1 MAIADLKRRMRDEPV
16 VQTIMPR
23 STERGEARAKLDAER
38 DAKRIEEQRAR
49 NVAQFGDYGDF
60 WAQVMPGAEIVSI
73 RSIVGEAEHRAV
85 EADRAERARVDAM
98 HPPSPPVGWP
108 FGESVWFEACGAS
121 ARHAEWVRRWLATGI
136 HRKTDLG
143 PWLWEPAL
151 NRHTWPWFPQKQ
163 VSGRRIPVG
172 TNERV
177 DGPDPANPDKVI
189 DKKKGI
195 SPRWLAEQ
203 AATPDRTGDW
213 IELLRKRGTT
223 NVQVAVP
230 IGGAASM
237 YMSGVDSDLD
247 HGPYAARLRR
257 VVEEHLPPTP
267 YVRGRFGSQ
276 RKLFLYRQDPA
287 DRWQGLPKLALK
299 APEGGD
305 PDAKK
310 QEVEFLAS
318 AGKSVTIL
326 GRHYHGGEVLEWE
339 SLTPGLDEGATP
351 FRAPVVSSAQFA
363 AFHAALLQ
371 EFAADLAPVDP
382 RGPRGSGVVREYDGN
397 DTDLAGLRLP
407 AEPRYHGEFTYDED
421 GRVILGREAWT
432 FAHCGYVACLATN
445 LNATAEALATL
456 VADDLPNHVRVAGW
470 SDVDGGVHPY
480 ILDKMRRAVAYRDGR
495 VAAGFEGYRVARVGA
510 TEVAASEDDYEAPEY
525 ADPDIRALV
534 PKQASSGNPRF
545 RTPRNS
551 ERAKDRALLDDRSA
565 LTAGVATTI
574 TGTVRRHLDNVAGSQ
589 DLLDAPAP
597 QRNRLQ
603 ARRDAAAAHDAE
615 ADRLRGERAVLLAAG
630 TPVDDQAVRD
640 LDVRI
645 RAAGWAAHAAANKVT
660 GKSTDWKALARTV
673 LVLKGPT
680 GSGKTTTALNEILGM
695 KARLA
700 SLGRRLGTQL
710 FFAPSHALLGEV
722 AEKATA
728 LTTDAVVVSHEE
740 AQALIDAAKEAAK
753 LGLKVRIYR
762 GRGETCTHPAW
773 PTLRAG
779 GISGQK
785 LCKSTKRVL
794 VDGEW
799 EDEDVLCRSYE
810 DQSCVVWSQRKGLE
824 DVDILFMPSAY
835 LVLPIPEEVRAVATG
850 VIADESI
857 VSQFL
862 GYAMMPVEALGLA
875 RTVPRI
881 NKREEDAGLTAE
893 VLIEDRAE
901 IADVVRPVV
910 ERNED
915 PAAALLAHDWGQ
927 GSYAANLQ
935 HLNRLLDSAVNIN
948 GRAMD
953 VHEDVS
959 ADMQPSEAVDLVNR
973 KAVSRWVAEEKRF
986 WSTVRERVQ
995 QLITDQGVG
1004 GLANDVRL
1012 AAASPEDTPARER
1025 AREALPRIEA
1035 AAAALRTAKGDRDMR
1050 IQTLRHE
1057 DDVPTVRISFRRK
1070 NSFADLPTLLMDAS
1084 ADEGMIRKIYKG
1096 RPVEVVTAD
1105 CAPHLQV
1112 LLVPDRSM
1120 SDTSLL
1126 PYKDR
1131 MPFAAAQT
1139 LTDIRTVIDGLAAL
1153 FGYSQLGVAST
1164 LSVELAANTA
1174 WRAPANVCWLHF
1186 NNVVGFD
1193 ALRHHPAMLVVG
1205 RQELPIPVIDALVG
1219 GLTYDDDQPEL
1230 PIDKLGTGLT
1240 AKGNRVRASVTERQQ
1255 PMRDGSDLTIDDWT
1269 YAGSWARAVQAQ
1281 AREEQVRQ
1289 AIGRLR
1295 PVYRDGKA
1303 PLLVYIGRALPSDLV
1318 VDAVANLDDVVK
1330 SDACRLGQD
1339 LRSAGVVRYRH
1350 DLGGPTPTSAS
1361 TIRKSDEPEHLKA
1374 MGEGRHH
1381 AQRGLAQVSFV
1392 LDDGREIDGLVP
1404 MADLSDEELRRRVDR
1419 YLGQCVPTLFRAPG
1433 SDITIVHVPERDT
1446 QAIVRGDDVK
1456 MTKRLGDRAARQVAE
1471 DAAEDLADRVLRA
1484 AKALFA
1490 EATAAAARDRVPGPE
1505 QGPEVLATAQAM
1517 AAVLT
1522 TRKRAAGEC
1531 AADLATLVSP
1541 VLPEVLGPAMAR
1553 AMAETPDATAVAREA
1568 ARAAWATEDAMA
1580 RNGDVDESEPEKP
1593 VAANDAEPMAVTE
1606 AQRMSALW
1614 DEAAEL
1620 FAA

>member
-1 MAIADLKRRMRDEPV
+1 MAIADLKRRMRDDPV
-16 VQTIMPR
+16 VGAGQPR
-23 STERGEARAKLDAER
+23 PADLAEARAKMDAER
-38 DAKRIEEQRAR
+38 EAKLAEQRAATMAR
-49 NVAQFGDYGDF
+49 FGDDPTVAMMLEAF
-60 WAQVMPGAEIVSI
+60 PGAEILAV
-73 RSIVGEAEHRAV
+73 RSFSQTPEEAA
-85 EADRAERARVDAM
+85 ADAERARVDAL
-98 HPPSPPVGWP
+98 HPPPPPTRWP
-108 FGESVWFEACGAS
+108 FSNEVWLEACGAS

-495 VAAGFEGYRVARVGA
+495 VRDHAFTGYRVARVGNV
-510 TEVAASEDDYEAPEY
+510 EVAASENDYEAPEY

-534 PKQASSGNPRF
+534 PRQSSISSRRH
-545 RTPRNS
+545 RTPRNPKL
-551 ERAKDRALLDDRSA
+551 AADRALLDDRSA
-565 LTAGVATTI
+565 LTDGVATTI
-574 TGTVRRHLDNVAGSQ
+574 KATVRRHLDNVAGVQ
-589 DLLDAPAP
+589 GLLDDQAP
-597 QRNRLQ
+597 QQNRLQ

-615 ADRLRGERAVLLAAG
+615 ADRLRGERSALIDAG
-630 TPVDDQAVRD
+630 TPADDAAVVD
-640 LDVRI
+640 LDARI
-645 RAAGWAAHAAANKVT
+645 RAEGWAARTAAAAVT
-660 GKSTDWKALARTV
+660 GKGTDWKVLARTV

-680 GSGKTTTALNEILGM
+680 GSGKTTTALYEVLAI

-700 SLGRRLGTQL
+700 AMGKRLGTQL

-722 AEKATA
+722 ARTASA
-728 LTTDAVVVSHEE
+728 LTTDAIVVSEEE

-753 LGLKVRIYR
+753 IGLRVRIYR
-762 GRGETCTHPAW
+762 GRGEVCTHPAW
-773 PTLRAG
+773 PTLREA

-785 LCKSTKRVL
+785 LCKSTRRVL

-799 EDEDVLCRSYE
+799 TDEPVECDAYK
-810 DQSCVVWSQRKGLE
+810 DKSCVVWSQRLGLA
-824 DVDILFMPSAY
+824 DIDILFMPSAY

-857 VSQFL
+857 ASQFL
-862 GYAMMPVEALGLA
+862 AYAMMPIEALKLE

-881 NKREEDAGLTAE
+881 NKREQEKGLTAE
-893 VLIEDRAE
+893 VLIHDRYE
-901 IADVVRPVV
+901 IRDVVRPVV
-910 ERNED
+910 ERNAD
-915 PAAALLAHDWGQ
+915 PAAALMAHDWEQ
-927 GSYAANLQ
+927 GSYAANLV

-953 VHEDVS
+953 THEDVA
-959 ADMQPSEAVDLVNR
+959 ADMTARDADLLAEVR
-973 KAVSRWVAEEKRF
+973 ALSRFVGEEKRF
-986 WSTVRERVQ
+986 WATVRERVR
-995 QLITDQGVG
+995 QLITDR
-1004 GLANDVRL
+1004 GLAGMAASVR
-1012 AAASPEDTPARER
+1012 AAAESPEDTPAREV
-1025 AREALPRIEA
+1025 ARQALPRIEA
-1035 AAAALRTAKGDRDMR
+1035 TAAALRTAKGDRDYR
-1050 IQTLRHE
+1050 IQALRHE
-1057 DDVPTVRISFRRK
+1057 GDVPTVRVSFRRK

-1096 RPVEVVTAD
+1096 RPVETITAE
-1105 CAPHLQV
+1105 CPPHLQV
-1112 LLVPDRSM
+1112 LMVPDRSM

-1131 MPFAAAQT
+1131 SPFAAAQT
-1139 LTDIRTVIDGLAAL
+1139 LVDIRTVIDGLAAL

-1164 LSVELAANTA
+1164 LAVELAANTA
-1174 WRAPANVCWLHF
+1174 WRAPANTIWLHY
-1186 NNVVGFD
+1186 NNVVGFNY
-1193 ALRHHPAMLVVG
+1193 LRYHPAMLVVG

-1219 GLTYDDDQPEL
+1219 GLTYDDDVPEL
-1230 PIDKLGTGLT
+1230 PIDRLGTGLD
-1240 AKGNRVRASVTERQQ
+1240 AKGNRVRAMVTQRQQ
-1255 PMRDGSDLTIDDWT
+1255 PMRDGSDITVDDWT
-1269 YAGSWARAVQAQ
+1269 YAGAWARAVQAQ

-1295 PVYRDGKA
+1295 PVYREGKA
-1303 PLLVYIGRALPSDLV
+1303 PLLMYVGRALPSDLV
-1318 VDAVANLDDVVK
+1318 VDAVASLDDVVQ
-1330 SDACRLGQD
+1330 SDACRLGRD
-1339 LRSAGVVRYRH
+1339 LRHGGIVRYRH
-1350 DLGGPTPTSAS
+1350 DLGGPAASSAS
-1361 TIRKSDEPEHLKA
+1361 SIPKADEGAHVVA
-1374 MGEGRHH
+1374 MREGRHH
-1381 AQRGLAQVSFV
+1381 AQRGLAKIGFV
-1392 LDDGREIDGLVP
+1392 LSDGREFDGLVP
-1404 MADLSDEELRRRVDR
+1404 MADLSHEELRRRVDR
-1419 YLGQCVPTLFRAPG
+1419 YLGLCVPALFRAPG
-1433 SDITIVHVPERDT
+1433 SEITVVHVPERDEK
-1446 QAIVRGDDVK
+1446 AIVRGDDKK
-1456 MTKRLGDRAARQVAE
+1456 MVARLGDRAARQVAE
-1471 DAAEDLADRVLRA
+1471 DMAEDLADRVLRA
-1484 AKALFA
+1484 ARAIREEAKAK
-1490 EATAAAARDRVPGPE
+1490 AARDRAPEPE

-1522 TRKRAAGEC
+1522 VRKRAAGEN
-1531 AADLATLVSP
+1531 AADLATLVNP
-1541 VLPEVLGPAMAR
+1541 ILPEVLGPAMAR

-1580 RNGDVDESEPEKP
+1580 RNGDVDESEPEP
-1593 VAANDAEPMAVTE
+1593 AVEQDNVAAMLLA
-1606 AQRMSALW
+1606 ALDGDPDW
-1614 DEAAEL
+1614 EAA
-1620 FAA
+1620 A